1 MKTVKTF
8 EAFVDSNG
16 ELNFKK
22 LHTVDNIDKWD
33 AINTWSQNSDMIHP
47 IYKIG
52 ISSIIGDI
60 SDMDSYE
67 DIEDDKPSYIKD
79 WKRKYNMSAEDKEKR
94 LFLSKRLFND
104 LVELSKEE
112 NVLQNYVDELNT
124 PRKK

>member
-1 MKTVKTF
+1 
-8 EAFVDSNG
+8 
-16 ELNFKK
+16 
-22 LHTVDNIDKWD
+22 
-33 AINTWSQNSDMIHP
+33 
-47 IYKIG
+47 
-52 ISSIIGDI
+52 
-60 SDMDSYE
+60 MDSYE